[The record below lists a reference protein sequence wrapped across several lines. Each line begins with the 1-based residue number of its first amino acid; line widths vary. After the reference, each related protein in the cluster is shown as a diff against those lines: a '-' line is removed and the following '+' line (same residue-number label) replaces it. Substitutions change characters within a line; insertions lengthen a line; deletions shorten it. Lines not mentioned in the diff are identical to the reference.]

1 MCIKQ
6 FYLDF
11 VLINVAEST
20 TTDCAHCAGAVTL
33 LVTRRITYQLLYF
46 KTGTTRQGN
55 DHDRLAQNGKN

>member
-20 TTDCAHCAGAVTL
+20 TTDCGVHCVVTL
-33 LVTRRITYQLLYF
+33 LLTRRITYQLMYF
-46 KTGTTRQGN
+46 KTDTTRQGN
-55 DHDRLAQNGKN
+55 DHDRIAQNGKN

>member
-20 TTDCAHCAGAVTL
+20 TTDCGAHCAATL
-33 LVTRRITYQLLYF
+33 LVTRGITYKLLYF
-46 KTGTTRQGN
+46 KTGTTTQGN
-55 DHDRLAQNGKN
+55 DPDRLAQNGKN